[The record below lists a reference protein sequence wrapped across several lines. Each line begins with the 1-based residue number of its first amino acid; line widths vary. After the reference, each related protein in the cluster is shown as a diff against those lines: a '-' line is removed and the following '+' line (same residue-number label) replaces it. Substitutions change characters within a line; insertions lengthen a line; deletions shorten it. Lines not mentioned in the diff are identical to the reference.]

1 MYEQKVTLS
10 NEIGLH
16 ARPASIFIRQAVK
29 FPCDI
34 TVEKT
39 GRSYNAKSIMSVL
52 SMSASKGDEIIIRAD
67 GQAEDEAVNTLV
79 DLVENRLSDYWWLY
93 ILLIKRTIYLARF
106 FILILYEILA
116 VYVYF

>member
-34 TVEKT
+34 TVEKA

-52 SMSASKGDEIIIRAD
+52 SMSASKGDEIIIRAE
-67 GQAEDEAVNTLV
+67 GESENEAVSALI
-79 DLVENRLSDYWWLY
+79 DLVENKLADY
-93 ILLIKRTIYLARF
+93 
-106 FILILYEILA
+106 
-116 VYVYF
+116 

>member
-34 TVEKT
+34 TVVKA

-52 SMSASKGDEIIIRAD
+52 SMSASKGGEIVIKAD
-67 GQAEDEAVNTLV
+67 GEGEEDAVNSLI
-79 DLVENRLSDYWWLY
+79 DLVENKLGDY
-93 ILLIKRTIYLARF
+93 
-106 FILILYEILA
+106 
-116 VYVYF
+116 

>member
-34 TVEKT
+34 TVVKA

-52 SMSASKGDEIIIRAD
+52 SMSASKGDEIVIKAD
-67 GQAEDEAVNTLV
+67 GDGEEDAVNSLI
-79 DLVENRLSDYWWLY
+79 DLVENKLGDY
-93 ILLIKRTIYLARF
+93 
-106 FILILYEILA
+106 
-116 VYVYF
+116 